1 MRNKEV
7 SLQELIDRECR
18 AVIAYNK
25 ALDEIE
31 SIADTGRV
39 LSMNVNSSLLKAYA
53 DADNALVNL
62 RMARNNLA
70 EYFKQN
76 L

>member
-1 MRNKEV
+1 MKNKEV

-25 ALDEIE
+25 ALDEID

-39 LSMNVNSSLLKAYA
+39 LGMNVNSSLLKAYA